1 MKILITGGAGFLGTY
16 LVEHWAKLGHKVSVL
31 NTKSKRSSEFVR
43 SFASSVEIIWGNV
56 EDYDTVES
64 SVQGKDLVIHLAAKV
79 NVDQSVVSPRDYF
92 KTNLDGTINIL
103 EAVRSHGAKLIYE
116 SSREVYGDIA
126 NSSVQESAELKPK
139 SPYALSKASA
149 DRICYGYHTS
159 YGLDIIIVRS
169 CNVYGLK
176 QRGGRMGALIPRLV
190 DQALRG
196 GELTIY
202 GTGSQKRE
210 YIHVKDLVRAHD
222 LIVKNGDFK
231 GATLNVGTNQYY
243 SVNEIAEHI
252 QNKLGSRIT
261 HVKSRQGEIPGFVL
275 DSSRV
280 KAMGFKPEILFWDGL
295 DEYIEDMQSKD

>member
-16 LVEHWAKLGHKVSVL
+16 LVEHWTNLGHKVSVL

-126 NSSVQESAELKPK
+126 NSSVQESAN
-139 SPYALSKASA
+139 SKFFV
-149 DRICYGYHTS
+149 T
-159 YGLDIIIVRS
+159 
-169 CNVYGLK
+169 
-176 QRGGRMGALIPRLV
+176 
-190 DQALRG
+190 
-196 GELTIY
+196 
-202 GTGSQKRE
+202 
-210 YIHVKDLVRAHD
+210 
-222 LIVKNGDFK
+222 
-231 GATLNVGTNQYY
+231 
-243 SVNEIAEHI
+243 
-252 QNKLGSRIT
+252 IT
-261 HVKSRQGEIPGFVL
+261 H
-275 DSSRV
+275 
-280 KAMGFKPEILFWDGL
+280 
-295 DEYIEDMQSKD
+295 YI